1 MYKLTLIAFLSV
13 ALSISLNAQFEIVK
27 IYDLNS
33 PEEPTI
39 MMDYTNPARMMAAS
53 NISHVFHSLD
63 TGRTWTRMMNNTSQ
77 YGLNGDPVLIVD
89 TTGSFYYFHL
99 SGTQNWLDRIVCQR
113 MDTLGTYWATDTYM
127 GLNAPKDQDKE
138 WGTVDRSNNN
148 IYVTWT
154 EFDIYG
160 SSNPDNESRIKFSRS
175 TDRGETW
182 SPAIQINEISGNC
195 VDDDETTEGAVPCVG
210 PNGEIYVSWAGPAG
224 LVFDRSTDQ
233 GETWLEQDIFIDSMP
248 GGWAYDIP
256 GIFRANG
263 LPVTKCDTSGGDYHG
278 NIYVNWT
285 DQRNGEDDTDVWIA
299 KSTDGGDTW
308 SEPIRV
314 NDDAPGRHQFFTW
327 MDVDQ
332 VTGKLYVIFYDRRN
346 TTGNATDVYMAI
358 SEDGGETYENIQI
371 SETPFIPESNVFFGD
386 YNNIVAYN
394 GIVRPIWTRL
404 DGTALS
410 IYTALI
416 NYEVPNAIG
425 RQTALTQ
432 NSLQVY
438 PNPIDGYA
446 LASFKTN
453 KPSLVSLAIYNLQ
466 GRKEVGIKNN
476 VMYPAGKHIVDFEK
490 EIKKVIPGHYL
501 MVLNIDGERS
511 KTRSIVVE

>member
-1 MYKLTLIAFLSV
+1 MRIISIIVFLIFL
-13 ALSISLNAQFEIVK
+13 ISANLKAQFEIVT
-27 IYDLNS
+27 IHDINA

-63 TGRTWTRMMNNTSQ
+63 TGKTWTRMMNNTSE
-77 YGLNGDPVLIVD
+77 YGLNGDPVLIAD
-89 TTGSFYYFHL
+89 TVGSFYYFHL
-99 SGTQNWLDRIVCQR
+99 SGNQNWLDRIVCQR
-113 MDTLGTYWATDTYM
+113 MDTLETDWAIETYM

-138 WGTVDRSNNN
+138 WGTVDRANNN

-154 EFDIYG
+154 EFDQYG
-160 SSNPDNESRIKFSRS
+160 SSSDSHKSRIMFSRS
-175 TDRGETW
+175 TDRGESW
-182 SPAIQINEISGNC
+182 SVAMQINEVEGNC
-195 VDDDETTEGAVPCVG
+195 IDDDETTEGAVPCVG
-210 PNGEIYVSWAGPAG
+210 PNGEVYVSWAGPAG

-233 GETWLEQDIFIDSMP
+233 GETWLEEDIFIDSMP

-263 LPVTKCDTSGGDYHG
+263 LPVTKCDTSGGDFHG

-314 NDDAPGRHQFFTW
+314 NDDAAGRHQFFTW

-332 VTGKLYVIFYDRRN
+332 VTGKLYVVFYDRRN

-358 SEDGGETYENIQI
+358 SEDGGETFENIQI
-371 SETPFIPESNVFFGD
+371 NQTPFIPQENVFFGD

-404 DGTALS
+404 DNTSLS
-410 IYTALI
+410 IHTAII
-416 NYEVPNAIG
+416 NYEAPNSIESEDKF
-425 RQTALTQ
+425 TQ
-432 NSLQVY
+432 NSLQIY
-438 PNPIDGYA
+438 PNPIDDYA
-446 LASFKTN
+446 LASFKIK
-453 KPSLVSLAIYNLQ
+453 KPSLISLGIYNLQ
-466 GRKEVGIKNN
+466 GVRQLSIKNN
-476 VMYPAGKHIVDFEK
+476 IMYPAGKHIVDFEK
-490 EIKKVIPGHYL
+490 EVKNIAPGHYL
-501 MVLNIDGERS
+501 MVLNVDGERS
-511 KTRSIVVE
+511 KTRSFIVE